1 MLAYPNLRHI
11 RLFAFA
17 VETGSLSKAAEAV
30 RVSQP
35 AASQAIS
42 RLEEHFGGHLF
53 ERRGSG
59 VFLTER
65 GKVVA
70 VRASRIIELLR
81 SANARLAKQSRIG
94 RGLAQ
99 DLLET
104 HATIAHLR
112 ALAGFAHAGSFS
124 AAARVLGQAEP
135 SVQRAA
141 RELERIG
148 GVPLFDGRQQSVRL
162 TSAGQ
167 MIASSAGLVLRELE
181 SALEEVRELDGSFDG
196 RVVVGTLP
204 LVRTSIIPE
213 AVAHCSASRPGASI
227 EILDG
232 SYEALLHSLTIGDID
247 MLVGALRDDKS
258 KRGITQEALFV
269 DGLSIVARADHPLTK
284 LEKVTYED
292 LAGYPWALP
301 RRNTPTRA
309 IFDAIAAE
317 HGFEPQPGQ
326 GIVETGSLVAL
337 RGILVRSDRLTILS
351 RHQIKYEEE
360 AGLLSVLPID
370 LPDTERPIGIATRTG
385 WKPTALQAEFIAALR
400 AAAVA

>member
-11 RLFAFA
+11 RLFAYA

-42 RLEEHFGGHLF
+42 RLEDHFGGDLF

-65 GKVVA
+65 GRVVS
-70 VRASRIIELLR
+70 VRASRIIDLLR
-81 SANARLAKQSRIG
+81 SANAKLAKQSRIG

-112 ALAGFAHAGSFS
+112 ALSGFARAGSFS
-124 AAARVLGQAEP
+124 AAARNLGQAEP

-162 TSAGQ
+162 TPAGQ
-167 MIASSAGLVLRELE
+167 MIASSAGLMLRELE
-181 SALEEVRELDGSFDG
+181 SAVEEVRELDGSFDG

-213 AVAHCSASRPGASI
+213 AVARCVEARPGASI

-232 SYEALLHSLTIGDID
+232 SYEALLHSLVIGDID
-247 MLVGALRDDKS
+247 MLVGALRDDKT

-269 DGLSIVARADHPLTK
+269 DGLSIVARADHPLFK
-284 LEKVTYED
+284 LDAVRPED
-292 LAGYPWALP
+292 LSNYPWALP
-301 RRNTPTRA
+301 RRNTPARA
-309 IFDAIAAE
+309 LFEAVATQ
-317 HGFEPQPGQ
+317 HGFGPPPGE
-326 GIVETGSLVAL
+326 GIIETGSLVAM
-337 RGILVRSDRLTILS
+337 RGILERTDRLTILS

-360 AGLLSVLPID
+360 TGLLAVVPVELPQ
-370 LPDTERPIGIATRTG
+370 TERPIGLATRAG
-385 WKPTALQAEFIAALR
+385 WKPTKLQAEFIAALR
-400 AAAVA
+400 SAIAP